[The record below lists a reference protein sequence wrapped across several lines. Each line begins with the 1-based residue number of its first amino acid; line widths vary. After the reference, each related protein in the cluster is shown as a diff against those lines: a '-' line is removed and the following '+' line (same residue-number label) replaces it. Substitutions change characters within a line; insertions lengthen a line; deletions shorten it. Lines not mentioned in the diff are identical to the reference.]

1 MSDREKTIVELTKHY
16 LRYLKLERGY
26 SPNTVEAYKHDL
38 EWLLGYL
45 EQEGLDPLSVKLEDL
60 EHFAAMLS
68 DHGISAKSQ
77 ARILSGV
84 RSFYRY
90 LVLDGYLDVD
100 PTELL
105 ESPHLP
111 QHLPEYLSTEEVDAL
126 ENSIDLT
133 SNEGHRNRAIIEV
146 FFSCGLRVS
155 ELTNLKLS
163 DLFLSQGFIRVNGK
177 GGKQRLVPISER
189 AIHELELWFDDR
201 RQMEIKPGEEDY
213 VFLNRRGHHLTRTMI
228 LIMVKRQA
236 ELRVSRRRSRRTHS
250 ATPLR
255 RLCSRAEPIC
265 ASSRSCSGM
274 LTSAQRRS
282 IPTWTTSRCGRKSSC
297 IIPETSSMRQR
308 TAENFHFQTEYADAF
323 QYYFLT
329 LQPKAKRQIHENQS
343 AFFRDMGANARCRR
357 RLPSGGAL
365 WKSVLQE

>member
-1 MSDREKTIVELTKHY
+1 MELTKHY

-38 EWLLGYL
+38 DWLLGYL

-60 EHFAAMLS
+60 EHFTAMLS
-68 DHGISAKSQ
+68 DHDISAKSQ
-77 ARILSGV
+77 ARILSGA
-84 RSFYRY
+84 RAFYRY

-163 DLFLSQGFIRVNGK
+163 DLFLPQGFIRVNGK

-201 RQMEIKPGEEDY
+201 RQMNIKPGEEDY

-236 ELRVSRRRSRRTHS
+236 EAAGIKKTISPHTLRHSFATALLKGGADLRIIQELLGHADLGTTEIYTHMDDES
-250 ATPLR
+250 LR
-255 RLCSRAEPIC
+255 QEILLHHPRNIKH
-265 ASSRSCSGM
+265 G
-274 LTSAQRRS
+274 
-282 IPTWTTSRCGRKSSC
+282 
-297 IIPETSSMRQR
+297 
-308 TAENFHFQTEYADAF
+308 AEN
-323 QYYFLT
+323 
-329 LQPKAKRQIHENQS
+329 
-343 AFFRDMGANARCRR
+343 G
-357 RLPSGGAL
+357 
-365 WKSVLQE
+365 

>member
-1 MSDREKTIVELTKHY
+1 MELTKHY

-26 SPNTVEAYKHDL
+26 SPNTIEAYKHDL
-38 EWLLGYL
+38 DWLLGYL
-45 EQEGLDPLSVKLEDL
+45 AQEGVDPLSVKLEDL
-60 EHFAAMLS
+60 EHFAAMLA

-236 ELRVSRRRSRRTHS
+236 EAAGIKKTISPHTLRHSFATALLKGGADLRIIQELLGHADLGTTEIYTHMDDES
-250 ATPLR
+250 LR
-255 RLCSRAEPIC
+255 QEILLHHPRNIKHE
-265 ASSRSCSGM
+265 
-274 LTSAQRRS
+274 
-282 IPTWTTSRCGRKSSC
+282 
-297 IIPETSSMRQR
+297 
-308 TAENFHFQTEYADAF
+308 AEN
-323 QYYFLT
+323 
-329 LQPKAKRQIHENQS
+329 
-343 AFFRDMGANARCRR
+343 G
-357 RLPSGGAL
+357 
-365 WKSVLQE
+365 

>member
-1 MSDREKTIVELTKHY
+1 MELTKHY

-38 EWLLGYL
+38 DWLLGYL

-68 DHGISAKSQ
+68 DHDISAKSQ
-77 ARILSGV
+77 ARIFSGV
-84 RSFYRY
+84 RAFYRY

-163 DLFLSQGFIRVNGK
+163 DLFLPQGFIRVNGK

-201 RQMEIKPGEEDY
+201 RQMNIKPGEEDY

-236 ELRVSRRRSRRTHS
+236 EAAGIKKTISPHTLRHSFATALLKGGADLRIIQELLGHADLGTTEIYTHMDDES
-250 ATPLR
+250 LR
-255 RLCSRAEPIC
+255 QEILLHHPRNIKH
-265 ASSRSCSGM
+265 G
-274 LTSAQRRS
+274 
-282 IPTWTTSRCGRKSSC
+282 
-297 IIPETSSMRQR
+297 
-308 TAENFHFQTEYADAF
+308 AEN
-323 QYYFLT
+323 
-329 LQPKAKRQIHENQS
+329 
-343 AFFRDMGANARCRR
+343 G
-357 RLPSGGAL
+357 
-365 WKSVLQE
+365 

>member
-1 MSDREKTIVELTKHY
+1 MELTKHY

-38 EWLLGYL
+38 DWLLGYL

-68 DHGISAKSQ
+68 DHDISAKSQ

-84 RSFYRY
+84 RAFYRY

-163 DLFLSQGFIRVNGK
+163 DLFLPQGFIRVNGK

-189 AIHELELWFDDR
+189 AIHELKLWFDDR
-201 RQMEIKPGEEDY
+201 RQMSIKPGEEDY

-236 ELRVSRRRSRRTHS
+236 EAAGIKKTISPHTLRHSFATALLKGGADLRIIQELLGHADLGTTEIYTHMDDES
-250 ATPLR
+250 LR
-255 RLCSRAEPIC
+255 QEILLHHPRNIKH
-265 ASSRSCSGM
+265 G
-274 LTSAQRRS
+274 
-282 IPTWTTSRCGRKSSC
+282 
-297 IIPETSSMRQR
+297 
-308 TAENFHFQTEYADAF
+308 AEN
-323 QYYFLT
+323 
-329 LQPKAKRQIHENQS
+329 
-343 AFFRDMGANARCRR
+343 G
-357 RLPSGGAL
+357 
-365 WKSVLQE
+365 

>member
-1 MSDREKTIVELTKHY
+1 MELTKHY

-38 EWLLGYL
+38 DWLLGYL
-45 EQEGLDPLSVKLEDL
+45 AQEGVDPLSVKLEDL

-236 ELRVSRRRSRRTHS
+236 EAAGIKKTISPHTLRHS
-250 ATPLR
+250 FATAL
-255 RLCSRAEPIC
+255 L
-265 ASSRSCSGM
+265 
-274 LTSAQRRS
+274 
-282 IPTWTTSRCGRKSSC
+282 K
-297 IIPETSSMRQR
+297 
-308 TAENFHFQTEYADAF
+308 
-323 QYYFLT
+323 
-329 LQPKAKRQIHENQS
+329 
-343 AFFRDMGANARCRR
+343 
-357 RLPSGGAL
+357 GGADL
-365 WKSVLQE
+365 RIIQELLGHADLGTTEIYTHMDDESLRQEILLHHPRNIKRETDNG

>member
-1 MSDREKTIVELTKHY
+1 MELTKHY

-163 DLFLSQGFIRVNGK
+163 DLFLPQGFIRVNGK

-201 RQMEIKPGEEDY
+201 RQMDIKPGEEDY

-236 ELRVSRRRSRRTHS
+236 EAAGIKKTISPHTLRHS
-250 ATPLR
+250 FATAL
-255 RLCSRAEPIC
+255 L
-265 ASSRSCSGM
+265 
-274 LTSAQRRS
+274 
-282 IPTWTTSRCGRKSSC
+282 K
-297 IIPETSSMRQR
+297 
-308 TAENFHFQTEYADAF
+308 
-323 QYYFLT
+323 
-329 LQPKAKRQIHENQS
+329 
-343 AFFRDMGANARCRR
+343 
-357 RLPSGGAL
+357 GGADL
-365 WKSVLQE
+365 RIIQELLGHADLGTTEIYTHMDDESLRQEILLHHPRNIRHEAEKG

>member
-1 MSDREKTIVELTKHY
+1 MELTKHY

-38 EWLLGYL
+38 DWLLGYL

-68 DHGISAKSQ
+68 DHDISAKSQ

-84 RSFYRY
+84 RAFYRY

-163 DLFLSQGFIRVNGK
+163 DLFLPQGFIRVNGK
-177 GGKQRLVPISER
+177 GGNQRLVPISER

-201 RQMEIKPGEEDY
+201 RQMNIKPGEEDY

-236 ELRVSRRRSRRTHS
+236 EAAGIKKTISPHTLRHSFATALLKGGADLRIIQELLGHADLGTTEIYTHMDDES
-250 ATPLR
+250 LR
-255 RLCSRAEPIC
+255 QEILLHHPRNIKH
-265 ASSRSCSGM
+265 G
-274 LTSAQRRS
+274 
-282 IPTWTTSRCGRKSSC
+282 
-297 IIPETSSMRQR
+297 
-308 TAENFHFQTEYADAF
+308 AEN
-323 QYYFLT
+323 
-329 LQPKAKRQIHENQS
+329 
-343 AFFRDMGANARCRR
+343 G
-357 RLPSGGAL
+357 
-365 WKSVLQE
+365 

>member
-1 MSDREKTIVELTKHY
+1 MELTKHY

-38 EWLLGYL
+38 DWLLGYL
-45 EQEGLDPLSVKLEDL
+45 EQEGVDPLSVKLEDL

-163 DLFLSQGFIRVNGK
+163 DLFLTQGFIRVNGK

-201 RQMEIKPGEEDY
+201 RQMKIKPGEEDY

-236 ELRVSRRRSRRTHS
+236 AAAGIKKTISPHTLRHS
-250 ATPLR
+250 FATAL
-255 RLCSRAEPIC
+255 L
-265 ASSRSCSGM
+265 
-274 LTSAQRRS
+274 
-282 IPTWTTSRCGRKSSC
+282 K
-297 IIPETSSMRQR
+297 
-308 TAENFHFQTEYADAF
+308 
-323 QYYFLT
+323 
-329 LQPKAKRQIHENQS
+329 
-343 AFFRDMGANARCRR
+343 
-357 RLPSGGAL
+357 GGADL
-365 WKSVLQE
+365 RIIQELLGHADLGTTEIYTHMDDESLRQEILLHHPRNIKRETDNG

>member
-1 MSDREKTIVELTKHY
+1 MELTKHY

-38 EWLLGYL
+38 DWLLSYL
-45 EQEGLDPLSVKLEDL
+45 AQEGVDPLSVKLEDL
-60 EHFAAMLS
+60 EHFAAMLA

-177 GGKQRLVPISER
+177 GSKQRLVPISER

-236 ELRVSRRRSRRTHS
+236 EAAGIKKTISPHTLRHSFATALLKGGADLRIIQELLGHADLGTTEIYTHMDDES
-250 ATPLR
+250 LR
-255 RLCSRAEPIC
+255 QEILLHHPRNIKHE
-265 ASSRSCSGM
+265 
-274 LTSAQRRS
+274 
-282 IPTWTTSRCGRKSSC
+282 
-297 IIPETSSMRQR
+297 
-308 TAENFHFQTEYADAF
+308 AEN
-323 QYYFLT
+323 
-329 LQPKAKRQIHENQS
+329 
-343 AFFRDMGANARCRR
+343 G
-357 RLPSGGAL
+357 
-365 WKSVLQE
+365 